1 MVADRVKKN
10 LRELEGVLNRI
21 IFYQQTKNQEISAK
35 AAEAIISEVVQEPVQ
50 QNVNYTQIVKTVAD
64 FFEIPS
70 NDLIGRGRKKEIV
83 EPRQITMY
91 LLRDVLN
98 LSFPFIGDKMGKRD
112 HTTAMYAYEKISKEV
127 NKYARLLLT
136 VK

>member
-1 MVADRVKKN
+1 
-10 LRELEGVLNRI
+10 LNRI

-127 NKYARLLLT
+127 NKNPTLNNKVLLIKEKLT
-136 VK
+136 KC